1 MARPRP
7 RKLERQQA
15 ARLADLMATKAI
27 DIAPDTATSD
37 GRPAAVPLRKRLR
50 RLVMQLG
57 PSRMAAT
64 ILFLIVATLIARFS
78 WQMPLVGDAER
89 ALYDARA
96 MVMAPHVGQ
105 DKRIIMITYNDE
117 TLFNTGI
124 RSPLDRTLLTN
135 ALANLDQMGAKAI
148 GIDILLD
155 SPRPD
160 DDLLKAQ
167 LRAMQTPTWLAY
179 VEQASNPNTIFF
191 EQQKYLE
198 SYLAEVTT
206 AKTKPTSVRFS
217 TDSDSV
223 IRSWPDRPK
232 NLPPLMANAM
242 APVDPAHAAYQG
254 NIRFLLP
261 ARAAKGQEEPVF
273 ANIPIDTFAVPM
285 DAEMRAGFA
294 DLIKDR
300 YVLIGGDIIDTD
312 QFNTPLS
319 RFVDAI
325 TGQHETMIGLEVHA
339 NMLAQQ
345 LDKDWSTKLPGPSL
359 WLLAALVVLAGG
371 LTSLVDMRGRW
382 VAVAFLGQMAFFV
395 AFPFWLQG
403 HGVDTTTLPAF
414 GWALGWLLGYAAVG
428 TAARTVGS
436 RQRAFAQSALGKY
449 LPADV
454 AAQIMRD
461 PDQLSLH
468 GERRNIFCVFT
479 DLEGFTKLSHAT
491 TPETVARLL
500 NEYLDRLSDVVLEH
514 GGTIDKFVGDAVV
527 AFWGAPLSRP
537 NDGPQAAAA
546 ALAMYE
552 AGEKF
557 RVDLAG
563 EDVPPLGMTRVGL
576 HVGDA
581 IVGNFGG
588 EDRIQYTALG
598 DSMNTASR
606 LESANKS
613 LKTGV
618 LISAEAAAR
627 AERDDLVQMGRVT
640 LRGRAQPV
648 DVLTPRPDLS
658 PEQRARVADLVAV
671 HASGDKKA
679 YVTCATALGK
689 EFSQEPSIMFL
700 IERLNETE
708 SGESY
713 VLS

>member
-1 MARPRP
+1 MATATTDFAPEEARP
-7 RKLERQQA
+7 
-15 ARLADLMATKAI
+15 T
-27 DIAPDTATSD
+27 
-37 GRPAAVPLRKRLR
+37 AVPLRKRVR

-64 ILFLIVATLIARFS
+64 ILFLIVAILFARLS

-96 MVMAPHVGQ
+96 TLMAPHVGQ
-105 DKRIIMITYNDE
+105 DKRIVMITYNDE

-124 RSPLDRTLLTN
+124 RSPLDRTILAN
-135 ALANLDQMGAKAI
+135 ALGNLDQMGAKAI
-148 GIDILLD
+148 GIDIVFD

-160 DDLLKAQ
+160 DALLKTQ
-167 LRAMQTPTWLAY
+167 LRAMKTPTWLAY
-179 VEQASNPNTIFF
+179 AEQASNPNTIFY

-198 SYLAEVTT
+198 SYLADVTT
-206 AKTKPTSVRFS
+206 ATTKPTSVLFR
-217 TDSDSV
+217 TDGDGV
-223 IRSWPDRPK
+223 IRNWPDRPK
-232 NLPPLMANAM
+232 GLPPLMANAL
-242 APVDPAHAAYQG
+242 APVDPAHADYRG
-254 NIRFLLP
+254 NIRFLVP
-261 ARAAKGQEEPVF
+261 ARVAKGQEEPVF
-273 ANIPIDTFAVPM
+273 ANIPIDTFAMPM
-285 DAEMRAGFA
+285 DDETRAGFSE
-294 DLIKDR
+294 LIRGR
-300 YVLIGGDIIDTD
+300 YVLIGGDVIDND

-319 RFVDAI
+319 RFTDPI
-325 TGQHETMIGLEVHA
+325 TGLHETMIGLEVHA
-339 NMLAQQ
+339 HMLAQQ
-345 LDKDWSTKLPGPSL
+345 LDKDWSNPLPGPAL
-359 WLLAALVVLAGG
+359 WVLAVLVVLAGG
-371 LTSLVDMRGRW
+371 LTSLIDMRARW
-382 VAVAFLGQMAFFV
+382 VALAFLGQMAFFA

-403 HGVDTTTLPAF
+403 HHVDTTTLPAF
-414 GWALGWLLGYAAVG
+414 GWAIGWLFGYAGVG
-428 TAARTVGS
+428 TAARTIGS

-449 LPADV
+449 LPADI

-468 GERRNIFCVFT
+468 GERRNIYCIFT

-500 NEYLDRLSDVVLEH
+500 NEYLDRLSDIVLDH

-527 AFWGAPLSRP
+527 AFWGAPISRAD
-537 NDGPQAAAA
+537 DGEKAAAA
-546 ALAMYE
+546 AVAMYQ
-552 AGEKF
+552 AGEAF
-557 RVDLAG
+557 RVDLAA
-563 EDVPPLGMTRVGL
+563 EDVPPIGMTRVGL

-588 EDRIQYTALG
+588 EGRIQYTALG

-618 LISAEAAAR
+618 LFSAEAAER
-627 AERDDLVQMGRVT
+627 AGRDDLVPMGRVT

-658 PEQRARVADLVAV
+658 PEQRARIAALVAA
-671 HASGDKKA
+671 HAVGDKKA
-679 YVTCATALGK
+679 YVTAATALRQEFGK
-689 EFSQEPSIMFL
+689 DSSIMFL

-708 SGESY
+708 KGESY

>member
-1 MARPRP
+1 
-7 RKLERQQA
+7 
-15 ARLADLMATKAI
+15 
-27 DIAPDTATSD
+27 
-37 GRPAAVPLRKRLR
+37 
-50 RLVMQLG
+50 MQLG

-64 ILFLIVATLIARFS
+64 ILFLIVAILFARLS
-78 WQMPLVGDAER
+78 WQMPLIGDAER

-96 MVMAPHVGQ
+96 MVMAPHVSQ
-105 DKRIIMITYNDE
+105 DKRIVMVTYNDE

-124 RSPLDRTLLTN
+124 RSPLDRTLLAN
-135 ALANLDQMGAKAI
+135 ALANLDQMGPKAI
-148 GIDILLD
+148 GIDIVFD

-160 DDLLKAQ
+160 DALLKTQ
-167 LRAMQTPTWLAY
+167 LRAMKTPTWLAY
-179 VEQASNPNTIFF
+179 AEQASNPNTIFY

-198 SYLAEVTT
+198 SYLSDVAT
-206 AKTKPTSVRFS
+206 AKTRPTSVLFR
-217 TDSDSV
+217 TDGDGV
-223 IRSWPDRPK
+223 IRNWPDRPK
-232 NLPPLMANAM
+232 NLPPLMANAL
-242 APVDPAHAAYQG
+242 APVDPAHANYQG
-254 NIRFLLP
+254 NIRFLVP
-261 ARAAKGQEEPVF
+261 ARVDKGQEEPVF
-273 ANIPIDTFAVPM
+273 ANIPIDTFAMPM
-285 DAEMRAGFA
+285 DAETRASFSELVKG
-294 DLIKDR
+294 R
-300 YVLIGGDIIDTD
+300 YVLIGGDVIDND
-312 QFNTPLS
+312 QFNIPLS
-319 RFVDAI
+319 RFTDPI

-339 NMLAQQ
+339 HMLAQQ
-345 LDKDWSTKLPGPSL
+345 LDNDWSNPLPGPAL
-359 WLLAALVVLAGG
+359 WALAILVVLAGG
-371 LTSLVDMRGRW
+371 LTSLVDMRARW
-382 VAVAFLGQMAFFV
+382 VAVAFFGQMAFFV

-403 HGVDTTTLPAF
+403 HGIDTTTLPAF
-414 GWALGWLLGYAAVG
+414 GWAVGWLFGYAAVG
-428 TAARTVGS
+428 TAARTIGS

-514 GGTIDKFVGDAVV
+514 GGTIDKFVGDAIV
-527 AFWGAPLSRP
+527 AFWGAPLSRSD
-537 NDGPQAAAA
+537 DGQRAAAA
-546 ALAMYE
+546 AIAMNE
-552 AGEKF
+552 VGEQF
-557 RVDLAG
+557 RIDLAS
-563 EDVPPLGMTRVGL
+563 EDVPPIGMTRVGL

-627 AERDDLVQMGRVT
+627 AERDDLVPVGRVT

-648 DVLTPRPDLS
+648 DAFTVRPDLT
-658 PEQRARVADLVAV
+658 PEQRQRIAELVAL
-671 HASGDKKA
+671 HGAGNKTA
-679 YVTCATALGK
+679 YVTAATALAH
-689 EFSQEPSIMFL
+689 EFSQDPAIMFL

>member
-1 MARPRP
+1 MTGG
-7 RKLERQQA
+7 Q
-15 ARLADLMATKAI
+15 TI
-27 DIAPDTATSD
+27 DTSPDAPASD
-37 GRPAAVPLRKRLR
+37 GSPAAVPLRKRVR

-64 ILFLIVATLIARFS
+64 IAFLIVAVLIARFS
-78 WQMPLVGDAER
+78 WELPLARDAER

-96 MVMAPHVGQ
+96 TAMAPHVGQ
-105 DKRIIMITYNDE
+105 DKRIVMVTYNDE

-124 RSPLDRTLLTN
+124 RSPLDRTLLAN

-148 GIDILLD
+148 GIDIVFD

-160 DDLLKAQ
+160 DPLLKAQ
-167 LRAMQTPTWLAY
+167 LRAMKTPTWLAY
-179 VEQASNPNTIFF
+179 AEQGSNPNTIFY

-198 SYLAEVTT
+198 AYQAEVVTD
-206 AKTKPTSVRFS
+206 KTKPTSVLFR
-217 TDSDSV
+217 TDDDSV
-223 IRSWPDRPK
+223 IRNWPDRPK
-232 NLPPLMANAM
+232 NLPPLMANAL
-242 APVDPAHAAYQG
+242 APVDPAHANYQG
-254 NIRFLLP
+254 SIRFLVP
-261 ARAAKGQEEPVF
+261 ARAAAGQEEPVF
-273 ANIPIDTFAVPM
+273 ANIPIDTFAMPM
-285 DAEMRAGFA
+285 DADMRAGFSE
-294 DLIKDR
+294 LVKGR
-300 YVLIGGDIIDTD
+300 YVLIGGDIIDND

-319 RFVDAI
+319 RFTDAI

-339 NMLAQQ
+339 HMLAQQ
-345 LDKDWSTKLPGPSL
+345 LDRAWANPVPGPAL
-359 WLLAALVVLAGG
+359 WVLAVLVVLAGG
-371 LTSLVDMRGRW
+371 LTSLIDLRARW
-382 VAVAFLGQMAFFV
+382 VALAFLGQMAFFLV
-395 AFPFWLQG
+395 FPFWVHSRG
-403 HGVDTTTLPAF
+403 IDTTTLPAF
-414 GWALGWLLGYAAVG
+414 GWAIGWLFGYAAVG
-428 TAARTVGS
+428 TAARTIGA

-479 DLEGFTKLSHAT
+479 DLEGFTKLSHAV

-500 NEYLDRLSDVVLEH
+500 NEYLDRLSDIVLDH

-537 NDGPQAAAA
+537 DDGPQAAAA

-557 RVDLAG
+557 RIDLAA
-563 EDVPPLGMTRVGL
+563 EDVPPIGMTRVGL

-588 EDRIQYTALG
+588 EGRIQYTALG

-606 LESANKS
+606 LEAANKG

-618 LISAEAAAR
+618 LVSAEAAAR
-627 AERDDLVQMGRVT
+627 AGRDDLVPMGRVT

-648 DVLTPRPDLS
+648 DVFTPRPDLT
-658 PEQRARVADLVAV
+658 PEQRGRIADLVAA
-671 HASGDKKA
+671 HAAGDKNA
-679 YVTCATALGK
+679 FVTCATAIQA
-689 EFSQEPSIMFL
+689 EFGQDPSILFL
-700 IERLNETE
+700 IERLTETE
-708 SGESY
+708 KGESY

>member
-1 MARPRP
+1 
-7 RKLERQQA
+7 
-15 ARLADLMATKAI
+15 MATTLI
-27 DIAPDTATSD
+27 DTTPQD
-37 GRPAAVPLRKRLR
+37 GRPAAVPLGKRVR

-57 PSRMAAT
+57 PSRMAMT
-64 ILFLIVATLIARFS
+64 ILFLIVASLFARFS

-96 MVMAPHVGQ
+96 TLMAPHVGQ
-105 DKRIIMITYNDE
+105 DKRIVMVTYNDE

-124 RSPLDRTLLTN
+124 RSPLDRTLLAN
-135 ALANLDQMGAKAI
+135 ALANLDQMGPKAI
-148 GIDILLD
+148 GIDIVFD

-167 LRAMQTPTWLAY
+167 LRAMKTPTWLAY
-179 VEQASNPNTIFF
+179 AEQASNPNTIFY

-198 SYLAEVTT
+198 SYLASVTT
-206 AKTKPTSVRFS
+206 AMTKPTSVLFR
-217 TDSDSV
+217 TDGDGV
-223 IRSWPDRPK
+223 IRNWPDRPR
-232 NLPPLMANAM
+232 NLPPLMANAL
-242 APVDPAHAAYQG
+242 APVDPDHANYQG

-261 ARAAKGQEEPVF
+261 SKATAGQEEPVF
-273 ANIPIDTFAVPM
+273 ANIPIDTFAMPM
-285 DAEMRAGFA
+285 DPEMRAGFSE
-294 DLIKDR
+294 LIRGR
-300 YVLIGGDIIDTD
+300 YVLIGGDVIDND

-319 RFVDAI
+319 RFTDPI

-339 NMLAQQ
+339 HMLAQQ
-345 LDKDWSTKLPGPSL
+345 LDKDWSNPLPGPAL
-359 WLLAALVVLAGG
+359 WALAVLVVIAGG
-371 LTSLVDMRGRW
+371 LTALVDMRARW
-382 VAVAFLGQMAFFV
+382 VALAFLAQMAFFV

-403 HGVDTTTLPAF
+403 HGADTTTLPAF
-414 GWALGWLLGYAAVG
+414 GWAIGWLLGYAAVG
-428 TAARTVGS
+428 TAARTIGS

-468 GERRNIFCVFT
+468 GERRNIFCIFT

-500 NEYLDRLSDVVLEH
+500 NEYLDRLSDVVLDH
-514 GGTIDKFVGDAVV
+514 GGTIDKFVGDAIV

-537 NDGPQAAAA
+537 DDGTRAAAA
-546 ALAMYE
+546 AIAMYQVGE
-552 AGEKF
+552 AF
-557 RVDLAG
+557 RNDVKS
-563 EDVPPLGMTRVGL
+563 EDVPPVGMTRVGL

-588 EDRIQYTALG
+588 EGRIQYTALG

-606 LESANKS
+606 LEAANKS

-618 LISAEAAAR
+618 LISTEAAAR
-627 AERDDLVQMGRVT
+627 SGRDDLVPMGRVT

-648 DVLTPRPDLS
+648 DVLTPRADLT
-658 PEQRARVADLVAV
+658 PEQRTRIADLVAA
-671 HASGDKKA
+671 HGAGNKKA
-679 YVTCATALGK
+679 YVTCATAVRQ
-689 EFSQEPSIMFL
+689 EFSQDASIMFL

>member
-1 MARPRP
+1 MAS
-7 RKLERQQA
+7 
-15 ARLADLMATKAI
+15 KAI
-27 DIAPDTATSD
+27 ETPAADAP
-37 GRPAAVPLRKRLR
+37 PAAVPLRKRVR

-64 ILFLIVATLIARFS
+64 ILFLIAATLFARLS
-78 WQMPLVGDAER
+78 WQMPLVVDAER

-96 MVMAPHVGQ
+96 TLMAPHVGQ
-105 DKRIIMITYNDE
+105 DKRIVMVTYDDE

-124 RSPLDRTLLTN
+124 RSPLDRTYLAN
-135 ALANLDQMGAKAI
+135 ALANLDQMGPKAI
-148 GIDILLD
+148 GIDIVFD

-160 DDLLKAQ
+160 DALLKAQ
-167 LRAMQTPTWLAY
+167 LRAMKTPTWLAY
-179 VEQASNPNTIFF
+179 AEHESNPNTIFY

-206 AKTKPTSVRFS
+206 PTTKPTSVLFR
-217 TDSDSV
+217 TDSDGV
-223 IRSWPDRPK
+223 IRNWPDRPK
-232 NLPPLMANAM
+232 NLPPLMANAL
-242 APVDPAHAAYQG
+242 APVDAAHANYQG
-254 NIRFLLP
+254 NIRFLAP
-261 ARAAKGQEEPVF
+261 ARVAKGQEEEVF
-273 ANIPIDTFAVPM
+273 SKIPIDTFAAPM
-285 DAEMRAGFA
+285 DADTRAAFSEM
-294 DLIKDR
+294 IKGR
-300 YVLIGGDIIDTD
+300 YVLIGGNIIDND
-312 QFNTPLS
+312 QFNTPFS
-319 RFVDAI
+319 RFTDQVTD
-325 TGQHETMIGLEVHA
+325 QHETMIGLEVHA
-339 NMLAQQ
+339 HMLAQQ
-345 LDKDWSTKLPGPSL
+345 LDRAWSNPLPGPAL
-359 WLLAALVVLAGG
+359 WVLAVLVVLAGG
-371 LTSLVDMRGRW
+371 LTSLIDVRARW
-382 VAVAFLGQMAFFV
+382 VAIAFLGQMAFFV

-403 HGVDTTTLPAF
+403 RGVDTTTLPAF
-414 GWALGWLLGYAAVG
+414 GWAVGWLFGYAAVG
-428 TAARTVGS
+428 TAARTIGA

-514 GGTIDKFVGDAVV
+514 GGTIDKFVGDAIV

-537 NDGPQAAAA
+537 DDGQRAAAA
-546 ALAMYE
+546 AIAMNE
-552 AGEKF
+552 VGEQF
-557 RVDLAG
+557 RIDLAA
-563 EDVPPLGMTRVGL
+563 EDVPPIGMTRVGL

-627 AERDDLVQMGRVT
+627 AGRDDLMPMGRVT

-648 DVLTPRPDLS
+648 DAFTVRPDLTS
-658 PEQRARVADLVAV
+658 EQRARIAELVAT
-671 HASGDKKA
+671 HAAGNKSA
-679 YVTCATALGK
+679 YVTAATALARD
-689 EFSQEPSIMFL
+689 FSQDPAIMFL

>member
-1 MARPRP
+1 MDASVTIDSPAEVPEARP
-7 RKLERQQA
+7 KV
-15 ARLADLMATKAI
+15 
-27 DIAPDTATSD
+27 
-37 GRPAAVPLRKRLR
+37 VPLAKRMR

-64 ILFLIVATLIARFS
+64 ILFLIVAVLLARFA
-78 WQMPLVGDAER
+78 WQLPLMRDAER

-96 MVMAPHVGQ
+96 TLMAPHVGQ
-105 DKRIIMITYNDE
+105 DKRIVMVTYNDE

-124 RSPLDRTLLTN
+124 RSPLDRTLLAT
-135 ALANLDQMGAKAI
+135 ALGNLDRMGAKAI
-148 GIDILLD
+148 GIDIVFD

-160 DDLLKAQ
+160 DEVLKAR
-167 LRAMQTPTWLAY
+167 LRAMKTPTWLAY
-179 VEQASNPNTIFF
+179 AEQASNPNTIFY

-198 SYLAEVTT
+198 AYQADVIT
-206 AKTKPTSVRFS
+206 ARTKPTSVLFR
-217 TDSDSV
+217 TDDDSV
-223 IRSWPDRPK
+223 IREWPDRPK
-232 NLPPLMANAM
+232 NLPPLMANAL
-242 APVDPAHAAYQG
+242 APVDAAHAGYQG
-254 NIRFLLP
+254 AIRFLVP
-261 ARAAKGQEEPVF
+261 ARAAAGQEEPVF
-273 ANIPIDTFAVPM
+273 ANIPIDTFGIPM
-285 DAEMRAGFA
+285 DDEMLAGFSE
-294 DLIKDR
+294 LVKGR
-300 YVLIGGDIIDTD
+300 YVLIGGDIIDND

-319 RFVDAI
+319 RFADPI
-325 TGQHETMIGLEVHA
+325 SGQHETMIGLEVHA
-339 NMLAQQ
+339 HMLAQQ
-345 LDKDWSTKLPGPSL
+345 LDRAWATPLPKLSL
-359 WLLAALVVLAGG
+359 WVLAILVVIAGG
-371 LTSLVDMRGRW
+371 LTSLVELRARW
-382 VAVAFLGQMAFFV
+382 VAIMFLGQIAFFA
-395 AFPFWLQG
+395 AFPFWIHG
-403 HGVDTTTLPAF
+403 RGVDTTTLPAF
-414 GWALGWLLGYAAVG
+414 GWVVGWIFGYAGVG
-428 TAARTVGS
+428 TAARTIGA

-479 DLEGFTKLSHAT
+479 DLEGFTKLSHAV

-500 NEYLDRLSDVVLEH
+500 NEYLDRLSDIVLDH

-537 NDGPQAAAA
+537 DDGRQAASA

-557 RVDLAG
+557 RTDLAA
-563 EDVPPLGMTRVGL
+563 DDIPPIGMTRVGL

-588 EDRIQYTALG
+588 EGRIQYTALG

-606 LESANKS
+606 LEAANKG

-627 AERDDLVQMGRVT
+627 SERDDLVPMGRVT

-648 DVLTPRPDLS
+648 DVFTPRPDLS
-658 PEQRARVADLVAV
+658 SDQRSRIAELVAA
-671 HASGDKKA
+671 HGAGEKNRF
-679 YVTCATALGK
+679 VTCATAIQA
-689 EFSQEPSIMFL
+689 EFSQEPAIMFL
-700 IERLNETE
+700 LERLNETNK
-708 SGESY
+708 GESY

>member
-1 MARPRP
+1 MAS
-7 RKLERQQA
+7 Q
-15 ARLADLMATKAI
+15 TI
-27 DIAPDTATSD
+27 DTATAD
-37 GRPAAVPLRKRLR
+37 ARPAAVPLRKRIR

-64 ILFLIVATLIARFS
+64 ILFLIVATLFARFS

-89 ALYDARA
+89 ALYDARS
-96 MVMAPHVGQ
+96 MVMAPHVPQ
-105 DKRIIMITYNDE
+105 DKRIVMVTYNDE

-124 RSPLDRTLLTN
+124 RSPLDRTVLTN

-148 GIDILLD
+148 GIDILFN

-160 DDLLKAQ
+160 DDALKAQ
-167 LRAMQTPTWLAY
+167 LRAMKTPTWIAY
-179 VEQASNPNTIFF
+179 IEQSSNPNTIFF
-191 EQQKYLE
+191 EQQKFLAA
-198 SYLAEVTT
+198 YLADVTT
-206 AKTKPTSVRFS
+206 DKTKPTSVRFR
-217 TDSDSV
+217 TDADSV
-223 IRSWPDRPK
+223 IRNWPDRPK
-232 NLPPLMANAM
+232 GLPPLMANAM
-242 APVDPAHAAYQG
+242 APVDASHADYQG
-254 NIRFLLP
+254 NIRFLVP
-261 ARAAKGQEEPVF
+261 ARAAAGQEEPVF
-273 ANIPIDTFAVPM
+273 ANIPIDTFAMPM
-285 DAEMRAGFA
+285 DDEMRAGFSE
-294 DLIKDR
+294 LIKDR

-312 QFNTPLS
+312 QFNIPSS
-319 RFVDAI
+319 RFVDPT

-339 NMLAQQ
+339 SMLAQQ
-345 LDKDWSTKLPGPSL
+345 LDKDWSQRLPGPAL
-359 WLLAALVVLAGG
+359 WILALLVVLAGG
-371 LTSLVDMRGRW
+371 LTALIDMRARW

-403 HGVDTTTLPAF
+403 NGVDTTTLPAF

-428 TAARTVGS
+428 TAARTIGS

-468 GERRNIFCVFT
+468 GERRNIYCVFT

-514 GGTIDKFVGDAVV
+514 GGTIDKFVGDAIV

-537 NDGPQAAAA
+537 DDGERAAAA
-546 ALAMYE
+546 AIAMNQV
-552 AGEKF
+552 GEQF
-557 RVDLAG
+557 RTDLRA
-563 EDVPPLGMTRVGL
+563 EDVPPIGMTRVGL

-613 LKTGV
+613 LKTAV
-618 LISAEAAAR
+618 LISAEAAVKSG
-627 AERDDLVQMGRVT
+627 RDDLVPMGRVT

-648 DVLTPRPDLS
+648 DVFTPRPDLS
-658 PEQRARVADLVAV
+658 AQQRARIADLVAA
-671 HASGDKKA
+671 HAAGDKNA
-679 YVTCATALGK
+679 YVTCATALAE
-689 EFSQEPSIMFL
+689 EFGQEPAIMFL
-700 IERLNETE
+700 IERLNETKK
-708 SGESY
+708 GESY

>member
-1 MARPRP
+1 MTTAETILP
-7 RKLERQQA
+7 A
-15 ARLADLMATKAI
+15 ADPA
-27 DIAPDTATSD
+27 APD
-37 GRPAAVPLRKRLR
+37 GQQAAVPLRKRVR
-50 RLVMQLG
+50 RLAMQLG

-64 ILFLIVATLIARFS
+64 ILFLLVAVLIARFS
-78 WQMPLVGDAER
+78 WQMPLVDAAER

-96 MVMAPHVGQ
+96 TLMAPHVEQ
-105 DKRIIMITYNDE
+105 DKRITLVTYNDE

-124 RSPLDRTLLTN
+124 RSPLDRTLLAN

-148 GIDILLD
+148 GIDIAFD

-160 DDLLKAQ
+160 DDALKAQ
-167 LRAMQTPTWLAY
+167 LRAMKTPTWLAY
-179 VEQASNPNTIFF
+179 AEQASNPNTIFY
-191 EQQKYLE
+191 EQQKFLE
-198 SYLAEVTT
+198 AFIADVTT
-206 AKTKPTSVRFS
+206 DKTKPTSVLFRN
-217 TDSDSV
+217 DDDDV
-223 IRSWPDRPK
+223 IRNWPHRPK
-232 NLPPLMANAM
+232 NLPPLMANAL
-242 APVDPAHAAYQG
+242 APVDPAQANFQG
-254 NIRFLLP
+254 NIRFLVP

-273 ANIPIDTFAVPM
+273 ANIPIDTFAMPM
-285 DAEMRAGFA
+285 DADMRAGFSE
-294 DLIKDR
+294 LVKGR
-300 YVLIGGDIIDTD
+300 YVLIGGDIIDND

-319 RFVDAI
+319 RFPDAI

-339 NMLAQQ
+339 HMLAQQ
-345 LDKDWSTKLPGPSL
+345 LDGAWSHPLPGPAL
-359 WLLAALVVLAGG
+359 WALAVLVVLAGG
-371 LTSLVDMRGRW
+371 LTSLIDLRARW
-382 VAVAFLGQMAFFV
+382 VAVAFFGQMAFFV

-403 HGVDTTTLPAF
+403 RGVDTTTLPTF
-414 GWALGWLLGYAAVG
+414 GWAIGWLFGYAAVG

-461 PDQLSLH
+461 PEQLSLH

-500 NEYLDRLSDVVLEH
+500 NEYLDRLSDIVLQH
-514 GGTIDKFVGDAVV
+514 GGTIDKFVGDAIV

-537 NDGPQAAAA
+537 DDGPRAAAA
-546 ALAMYE
+546 AIALYE
-552 AGEKF
+552 AGQKF
-557 RVDLAG
+557 RTDLAEG
-563 EDVPPLGMTRVGL
+563 VPPLGMTRVGL

-588 EDRIQYTALG
+588 EGRIQYTALG

-606 LESANKS
+606 LEAANKE

-627 AERDDLVQMGRVT
+627 SGRDDLVPMGRVT

-648 DVLTPRPDLS
+648 DVFTPRPDLV
-658 PEQRARVADLVAV
+658 PERRDRIAALVAAHAAGDKNARVT
-671 HASGDKKA
+671 G
-679 YVTCATALGK
+679 ATALAE
-689 EFSQEPSIMFL
+689 EFAQDASIMFL

-708 SGESY
+708 KGESY

>member
-1 MARPRP
+1 MV
-7 RKLERQQA
+7 
-15 ARLADLMATKAI
+15 
-27 DIAPDTATSD
+27 TATTD
-37 GRPAAVPLRKRLR
+37 PAPGEARPAAVPLRKQIR

-64 ILFLIVATLIARFS
+64 ILFLIVATLFARLS

-96 MVMAPHVGQ
+96 TLMAPHVGQ
-105 DKRIIMITYNDE
+105 DKRIVMVTYDDE

-124 RSPLDRTLLTN
+124 RSPLDRTYLAN
-135 ALANLDQMGAKAI
+135 ALANLDQMGPKAI
-148 GIDILLD
+148 GIDIVFD

-160 DDLLKAQ
+160 DALLKAQ
-167 LRAMQTPTWLAY
+167 LRAMKTPTWLAY
-179 VEQASNPNTIFF
+179 AEQASNPNTIFY

-206 AKTKPTSVRFS
+206 ARTRPTSVLFR
-217 TDSDSV
+217 TDSDGV
-223 IRSWPDRPK
+223 IRNWPDRPK
-232 NLPPLMANAM
+232 NLPPLMANAL
-242 APVDPAHAAYQG
+242 APVDPAHANFKG
-254 NIRFLLP
+254 NIRFLVP
-261 ARAAKGQEEPVF
+261 ARVAKGQEEPVF
-273 ANIPIDTFAVPM
+273 SKIPIDTFAAPM
-285 DAEMRAGFA
+285 DADTRAAFAEMIRG
-294 DLIKDR
+294 R
-300 YVLIGGDIIDTD
+300 YVLIGGNVIDND

-319 RFVDAI
+319 RFTDPI
-325 TGQHETMIGLEVHA
+325 TGLHETMIGLEVHA
-339 NMLAQQ
+339 HMLAQQ
-345 LDKDWSTKLPGPSL
+345 LDKDWSSPVPGPAL
-359 WLLAALVVLAGG
+359 WVLAVLVVLAGG
-371 LTSLVDMRGRW
+371 LTSLIDMRARW
-382 VAVAFLGQMAFFV
+382 VALAFLGQMVFFA

-403 HGVDTTTLPAF
+403 HHVDTTTLPAF
-414 GWALGWLLGYAAVG
+414 GWAIGWLFGYAAVG
-428 TAARTVGS
+428 TAARTIGS

-449 LPADV
+449 LPADI

-468 GERRNIFCVFT
+468 GERRNIYCIFT

-500 NEYLDRLSDVVLEH
+500 NEYLDRLSDIVLDH

-527 AFWGAPLSRP
+527 AFWGAPISRAD
-537 NDGPQAAAA
+537 DGEKAAAA
-546 ALAMYE
+546 AIAMYQ
-552 AGEKF
+552 AGEAF

-563 EDVPPLGMTRVGL
+563 EDVPPIGMTRVGL

-588 EDRIQYTALG
+588 EGRIQYTALG

-618 LISAEAAAR
+618 LISAEAAER
-627 AERDDLVQMGRVT
+627 SGRDDLVPMGRVT

-648 DVLTPRPDLS
+648 DVLTPRPDLP
-658 PEQRARVADLVAV
+658 PEQRARIAALVAA
-671 HASGDKKA
+671 HAAGDKQA
-679 YVTCATALGK
+679 HVIAATALAKDFGK
-689 EFSQEPSIMFL
+689 DSSIMFL

-708 SGESY
+708 KGESY

>member
-1 MARPRP
+1 
-7 RKLERQQA
+7 
-15 ARLADLMATKAI
+15 MATSTTDPAAEA
-27 DIAPDTATSD
+27 APIDTA
-37 GRPAAVPLRKRLR
+37 PATVPIGKRIR

-57 PSRMAAT
+57 PTRMAMT
-64 ILFLIVATLIARFS
+64 ILFLIVATLFARLS
-78 WQMPLVGDAER
+78 WELPLVGDAER

-105 DKRIIMITYNDE
+105 DKRIVMITYNDE

-124 RSPLDRTLLTN
+124 RSPLDRTLLAN

-148 GIDILLD
+148 GIDIVFD

-160 DDLLKAQ
+160 DELLKTQ
-167 LRAMQTPTWLAY
+167 LRAMKTPTWLAY
-179 VEQASNPNTIFF
+179 AEHASNPNTIFF

-198 SYLAEVTT
+198 SYLASVTT
-206 AKTKPTSVRFS
+206 AKTRPTSVLFR
-217 TDSDSV
+217 TDGDSV
-223 IRSWPDRPK
+223 IRNWPDRPK
-232 NLPPLMANAM
+232 TLPPLMANAL
-242 APVDPAHAAYQG
+242 APVDRAHANYRG
-254 NIRFLLP
+254 NIRFLVP
-261 ARAAKGQEEPVF
+261 ARVAAGQEEPVF
-273 ANIPIDTFAVPM
+273 ANIPIDTFAMPM
-285 DAEMRAGFA
+285 DADMRAGFA
-294 DLIKDR
+294 DLVKDR
-300 YVLIGGDIIDTD
+300 YVLIGGDIIDND

-319 RFVDAI
+319 RFTDPI
-325 TGQHETMIGLEVHA
+325 TGEHETMIGLEVHA
-339 NMLAQQ
+339 HMLAQQ
-345 LDKDWSTKLPGPSL
+345 LDNDWPSPLPGLAL
-359 WLLAALVVLAGG
+359 WMLAALVVLAGG
-371 LTSLVDMRGRW
+371 LTSLVDMRARW

-414 GWALGWLLGYAAVG
+414 GWAIGWLLGYAAVG
-428 TAARTVGS
+428 TAARTIGS

-514 GGTIDKFVGDAVV
+514 GGTIDKFVGDAIV

-537 NDGPQAAAA
+537 DDGPQAAAA
-546 ALAMYE
+546 AIAMH
-552 AGEKF
+552 AVGEKF
-557 RVDLAG
+557 RDDVKS
-563 EDVPPLGMTRVGL
+563 EDVPPIGMTRVGL

-606 LESANKS
+606 LEAANKS
-613 LKTGV
+613 LKTRV
-618 LISAEAAAR
+618 LISTEAAVR
-627 AERDDLVQMGRVT
+627 SGRDDLVPMGRVT

-648 DVLTPRPDLS
+648 DVLTPRADLTA
-658 PEQRARVADLVAV
+658 EQRARIAELVAA
-671 HASGDKKA
+671 HAGGNKIA
-679 YVTCATALGK
+679 YVTCATAVAE
-689 EFSQEPSIMFL
+689 EFGQDPAIMFL

>member
-1 MARPRP
+1 MATTAIDPAPQEARP
-7 RKLERQQA
+7 
-15 ARLADLMATKAI
+15 AT
-27 DIAPDTATSD
+27 
-37 GRPAAVPLRKRLR
+37 VPLGKRIR

-57 PSRMAAT
+57 PSRMAMT
-64 ILFLIVATLIARFS
+64 ILFLIVATLFARFS

-105 DKRIIMITYNDE
+105 DKRIVMVTYNDE

-124 RSPLDRTLLTN
+124 RSPLDRTILAN
-135 ALANLDQMGAKAI
+135 ALANLDAMEPKAI
-148 GIDILLD
+148 GIDIVFD

-167 LRAMQTPTWLAY
+167 LRAMKTPTWLAY
-179 VEQASNPNTIFF
+179 AEQASNPNTIFY

-198 SYLAEVTT
+198 AYLADVTT
-206 AKTKPTSVRFS
+206 AKTKPTSVLFR
-217 TDSDSV
+217 TDGDGV
-223 IRSWPDRPK
+223 IRNWPDRPK
-232 NLPPLMANAM
+232 NLPPLMANAL
-242 APVDPAHAAYQG
+242 APVDPAHANYQG
-254 NIRFLLP
+254 NIRFLVP
-261 ARAAKGQEEPVF
+261 ARVAKGQEEPVF
-273 ANIPIDTFAVPM
+273 ANIPIDTFAMPM
-285 DAEMRAGFA
+285 DAETRDGFSE
-294 DLIKDR
+294 LVKGR
-300 YVLIGGDIIDTD
+300 YVLIGGDVIDND
-312 QFNTPLS
+312 QFNIPLS
-319 RFVDAI
+319 RFTDPI

-339 NMLAQQ
+339 HMLAQQ
-345 LDKDWSTKLPGPSL
+345 LDNDWSNPLPGPAL
-359 WLLAALVVLAGG
+359 WALALLVVLAGG
-371 LTSLVDMRGRW
+371 LTALVDMRARW

-414 GWALGWLLGYAAVG
+414 GWAIGWLLGYAAVG
-428 TAARTVGS
+428 TAARTIGS

-514 GGTIDKFVGDAVV
+514 GGTIDKFVGDAIV

-537 NDGPQAAAA
+537 DDGERAAAA
-546 ALAMYE
+546 AIAMNE
-552 AGEKF
+552 VGEKF
-557 RVDLAG
+557 RTDVAG
-563 EDVPPLGMTRVGL
+563 EDVPPIGMTRVGL

-627 AERDDLVQMGRVT
+627 AGRDDLVPMGRVT

-648 DVLTPRPDLS
+648 DALTPRPDLS
-658 PEQRARVADLVAV
+658 SGQRTRIAEMVAA
-671 HASGDKKA
+671 HTAGNKNA
-679 YVTCATALGK
+679 YVTAATALAQ
-689 EFSQEPSIMFL
+689 EFSQDPAIMFL